1 MGNFDFLKEDAQFKS
16 FADMAVRAERL
27 LGIDP
32 EACAIGCRKAME
44 FAIKWMYTVDH
55 FLRMPYKETLVAM
68 INTNRFRELVP
79 DDLMRRIQY
88 VRALGNN
95 AAHAG
100 VQITYEQAALGIE
113 NLFYF
118 MDFVACSYSRTYD
131 APDFHRE
138 LLGAENEL
146 EKKEALVQEKTQ
158 QYELNIQKLIEEN
171 RALKDE
177 LSARREERMENYVPK
192 PLDLT
197 EFNTRKIYIDVMLA
211 AAGWTKGKDWLE
223 EVRLEGMPNASG
235 EGFADYVLYGD
246 DGRPLAVVEAKR
258 TSVNVENGRI
268 QARLYADIM
277 EKEYGRR
284 PVVFLSNGF
293 EMRIIDNQYPERPVA
308 EFYSKRD
315 LEKLHNLQRMRE
327 PLTDIRIRRDIAG
340 RYYQEAAVKA
350 VCRTLGEENRRKA
363 LLVMATGSGKTRTV
377 ISLVEVLQRKGWVK
391 NVLFLADRTA
401 LVTQAKR
408 SFGDQLPN
416 LSVTNLC
423 EDKENYGAACVFA
436 TYQTMIGCIDSVNDE
451 DGKRLFTPGH
461 FDLVICDEAHRSI
474 YNKYRDIFNYFDAPL
489 VGLTATPKD
498 EIDKNTYGVF
508 NLKAGQ
514 PTYGYELAQAV
525 TDGYLVNYVS
535 VESKLKFMENGI
547 NYDDL
552 TPEEQDEFENTFEDE
567 DFIPKQIDSSA
578 LNQWL
583 FNKDTIRKVLD
594 ILMTKGHRVH
604 FGKDIGKTI
613 IFAKNHLHA
622 EEILKV
628 FNEEYPKLTGYAEV
642 IDNQI
647 KNSQQAIDTFS
658 NPKKLPQIAISVD
671 MLDTGID
678 VPEVLN
684 LVFFKKVMS
693 KSKFWQMI
701 GRGTRL
707 CEGLLDG
714 ADKENF
720 YIFDFCGNFEF
731 FRLNP
736 NGREVKDSGTLQGQL
751 YRIKFA
757 LSHKLQD
764 LEYQTEPLMAFRN
777 NLVDEMLEKVRG
789 INKEGF
795 AARQHLRYIEKYLK
809 KDNYKIITDDDES
822 YVKEEIAPLLQGDS
836 EDARI
841 LRFDSLMYGIELAHL
856 EGKKTSAGIQ
866 SLQNRVGRVAKEAGT
881 IPAVK
886 AQKMWIDRVLDTEW
900 VSDADMND
908 FESVRKNL
916 RELMIYYQP
925 PKIKVHHTDF
935 EDEILEMKWDGDELE
950 NDYLKDY
957 RHDAEVYIRQ
967 HPDHLVIGKLKS
979 NIPLTKMDVEQLEQI
994 LWSEVG
1000 SKEDYEKEYGDK
1012 PLGELVREIVGM
1024 DMNAAKAAFADYLE
1038 NANLNDRQIYFVNQI
1053 VEYIVRNGIM
1063 KDVSVLQD
1071 SPFTDRG
1078 NIIELFGDSQDVWS
1092 GIMGTIRDINRNA
1105 DIS

>member
-1 MGNFDFLKEDAQFKS
+1 
-16 FADMAVRAERL
+16 
-27 LGIDP
+27 
-32 EACAIGCRKAME
+32 
-44 FAIKWMYTVDH
+44 
-55 FLRMPYKETLVAM
+55 
-68 INTNRFRELVP
+68 
-79 DDLMRRIQY
+79 
-88 VRALGNN
+88 
-95 AAHAG
+95 
-100 VQITYEQAALGIE
+100 
-113 NLFYF
+113 
-118 MDFVACSYSRTYD
+118 
-131 APDFHRE
+131 
-138 LLGAENEL
+138 
-146 EKKEALVQEKTQ
+146 
-158 QYELNIQKLIEEN
+158 
-171 RALKDE
+171 
-177 LSARREERMENYVPK
+177 
-192 PLDLT
+192 
-197 EFNTRKIYIDVMLA
+197 
-211 AAGWTKGKDWLE
+211 
-223 EVRLEGMPNASG
+223 
-235 EGFADYVLYGD
+235 
-246 DGRPLAVVEAKR
+246 
-258 TSVNVENGRI
+258 
-268 QARLYADIM
+268 
-277 EKEYGRR
+277 
-284 PVVFLSNGF
+284 
-293 EMRIIDNQYPERPVA
+293 
-308 EFYSKRD
+308 
-315 LEKLHNLQRMRE
+315 
-327 PLTDIRIRRDIAG
+327 
-340 RYYQEAAVKA
+340 
-350 VCRTLGEENRRKA
+350 
-363 LLVMATGSGKTRTV
+363 
-377 ISLVEVLQRKGWVK
+377 
-391 NVLFLADRTA
+391 
-401 LVTQAKR
+401 
-408 SFGDQLPN
+408 
-416 LSVTNLC
+416 
-423 EDKENYGAACVFA
+423 
-436 TYQTMIGCIDSVNDE
+436 MIGCIDSVNDE

-535 VESKLKFMENGI
+535 VESKLQFMENGI

-613 IFAKNHLHA
+613 IFAKNHRHA

-757 LSHKLQD
+757 LSHKLQN

-795 AARQHLRYIEKYLK
+795 AARQHLRYIEKYLN
-809 KDNYKIITDDDES
+809 KDNYKIITDEDES
-822 YVKEEIAPLLQGDS
+822 YVKEEIAPLLQGDT
-836 EDARI
+836 EDARV

-935 EDEILEMKWDGDELE
+935 EDEILEMKWDGGELE

-1038 NANLNDRQIYFVNQI
+1038 NANLNDRQIYFVNQV

>member
-1 MGNFDFLKEDAQFKS
+1 
-16 FADMAVRAERL
+16 
-27 LGIDP
+27 
-32 EACAIGCRKAME
+32 
-44 FAIKWMYTVDH
+44 
-55 FLRMPYKETLVAM
+55 
-68 INTNRFRELVP
+68 
-79 DDLMRRIQY
+79 
-88 VRALGNN
+88 
-95 AAHAG
+95 
-100 VQITYEQAALGIE
+100 
-113 NLFYF
+113 
-118 MDFVACSYSRTYD
+118 
-131 APDFHRE
+131 
-138 LLGAENEL
+138 
-146 EKKEALVQEKTQ
+146 
-158 QYELNIQKLIEEN
+158 
-171 RALKDE
+171 
-177 LSARREERMENYVPK
+177 
-192 PLDLT
+192 
-197 EFNTRKIYIDVMLA
+197 
-211 AAGWTKGKDWLE
+211 
-223 EVRLEGMPNASG
+223 
-235 EGFADYVLYGD
+235 
-246 DGRPLAVVEAKR
+246 
-258 TSVNVENGRI
+258 
-268 QARLYADIM
+268 
-277 EKEYGRR
+277 
-284 PVVFLSNGF
+284 
-293 EMRIIDNQYPERPVA
+293 
-308 EFYSKRD
+308 
-315 LEKLHNLQRMRE
+315 
-327 PLTDIRIRRDIAG
+327 
-340 RYYQEAAVKA
+340 
-350 VCRTLGEENRRKA
+350 
-363 LLVMATGSGKTRTV
+363 
-377 ISLVEVLQRKGWVK
+377 
-391 NVLFLADRTA
+391 
-401 LVTQAKR
+401 
-408 SFGDQLPN
+408 
-416 LSVTNLC
+416 
-423 EDKENYGAACVFA
+423 
-436 TYQTMIGCIDSVNDE
+436 MIGCIDSVNDE

-535 VESKLKFMENGI
+535 VESKLQFMENGI

-552 TPEEQDEFENTFEDE
+552 TPEEQDEFEDTFEDE

-613 IFAKNHLHA
+613 IFAKNHRHA

-757 LSHKLQD
+757 LSHKLQN

-795 AARQHLRYIEKYLK
+795 AARQHLRYIEKYLN
-809 KDNYKIITDDDES
+809 KDNYKIITDEDES
-822 YVKEEIAPLLQGDS
+822 YVKEEIAPLLQGDT
-836 EDARI
+836 EDARV

-935 EDEILEMKWDGDELE
+935 EDEILEMKWDGGELE
-950 NDYLKDY
+950 NDYLRDY

-1038 NANLNDRQIYFVNQI
+1038 NANLNDRQIYFVNQV

>member
-1 MGNFDFLKEDAQFKS
+1 M
-16 FADMAVRAERL
+16 
-27 LGIDP
+27 
-32 EACAIGCRKAME
+32 
-44 FAIKWMYTVDH
+44 
-55 FLRMPYKETLVAM
+55 
-68 INTNRFRELVP
+68 
-79 DDLMRRIQY
+79 
-88 VRALGNN
+88 
-95 AAHAG
+95 
-100 VQITYEQAALGIE
+100 
-113 NLFYF
+113 
-118 MDFVACSYSRTYD
+118 
-131 APDFHRE
+131 
-138 LLGAENEL
+138 
-146 EKKEALVQEKTQ
+146 
-158 QYELNIQKLIEEN
+158 
-171 RALKDE
+171 
-177 LSARREERMENYVPK
+177 
-192 PLDLT
+192 
-197 EFNTRKIYIDVMLA
+197 
-211 AAGWTKGKDWLE
+211 
-223 EVRLEGMPNASG
+223 
-235 EGFADYVLYGD
+235 
-246 DGRPLAVVEAKR
+246 
-258 TSVNVENGRI
+258 
-268 QARLYADIM
+268 
-277 EKEYGRR
+277 
-284 PVVFLSNGF
+284 
-293 EMRIIDNQYPERPVA
+293 
-308 EFYSKRD
+308 
-315 LEKLHNLQRMRE
+315 
-327 PLTDIRIRRDIAG
+327 
-340 RYYQEAAVKA
+340 
-350 VCRTLGEENRRKA
+350 
-363 LLVMATGSGKTRTV
+363 
-377 ISLVEVLQRKGWVK
+377 
-391 NVLFLADRTA
+391 
-401 LVTQAKR
+401 
-408 SFGDQLPN
+408 
-416 LSVTNLC
+416 
-423 EDKENYGAACVFA
+423 
-436 TYQTMIGCIDSVNDE
+436 
-451 DGKRLFTPGH
+451 
-461 FDLVICDEAHRSI
+461 
-474 YNKYRDIFNYFDAPL
+474 
-489 VGLTATPKD
+489 
-498 EIDKNTYGVF
+498 
-508 NLKAGQ
+508 
-514 PTYGYELAQAV
+514 
-525 TDGYLVNYVS
+525 
-535 VESKLKFMENGI
+535 
-547 NYDDL
+547 
-552 TPEEQDEFENTFEDE
+552 
-567 DFIPKQIDSSA
+567 
-578 LNQWL
+578 
-583 FNKDTIRKVLD
+583 
-594 ILMTKGHRVH
+594 H

-622 EEILKV
+622 EEVLKV
-628 FNEEYPKLTGYAEV
+628 FNEEYPTLTGYAEV

-757 LSHKLQD
+757 LSHRLQD

-777 NLVDEMLEKVRG
+777 DLVDEMLEKVRG
-789 INKEGF
+789 INKDGF
-795 AARQHLRYIEKYLK
+795 AARQHLRYIEKYLN
-809 KDNYKIITDDDES
+809 KDNYKIITDEDET

-900 VSDADMND
+900 VSEADMND
-908 FESVRKNL
+908 FESVRKKL

>member
-1 MGNFDFLKEDAQFKS
+1 
-16 FADMAVRAERL
+16 
-27 LGIDP
+27 
-32 EACAIGCRKAME
+32 
-44 FAIKWMYTVDH
+44 
-55 FLRMPYKETLVAM
+55 
-68 INTNRFRELVP
+68 
-79 DDLMRRIQY
+79 
-88 VRALGNN
+88 
-95 AAHAG
+95 
-100 VQITYEQAALGIE
+100 
-113 NLFYF
+113 
-118 MDFVACSYSRTYD
+118 
-131 APDFHRE
+131 
-138 LLGAENEL
+138 
-146 EKKEALVQEKTQ
+146 
-158 QYELNIQKLIEEN
+158 
-171 RALKDE
+171 
-177 LSARREERMENYVPK
+177 
-192 PLDLT
+192 
-197 EFNTRKIYIDVMLA
+197 
-211 AAGWTKGKDWLE
+211 
-223 EVRLEGMPNASG
+223 
-235 EGFADYVLYGD
+235 
-246 DGRPLAVVEAKR
+246 
-258 TSVNVENGRI
+258 
-268 QARLYADIM
+268 
-277 EKEYGRR
+277 
-284 PVVFLSNGF
+284 
-293 EMRIIDNQYPERPVA
+293 
-308 EFYSKRD
+308 
-315 LEKLHNLQRMRE
+315 
-327 PLTDIRIRRDIAG
+327 
-340 RYYQEAAVKA
+340 
-350 VCRTLGEENRRKA
+350 
-363 LLVMATGSGKTRTV
+363 
-377 ISLVEVLQRKGWVK
+377 
-391 NVLFLADRTA
+391 
-401 LVTQAKR
+401 
-408 SFGDQLPN
+408 
-416 LSVTNLC
+416 
-423 EDKENYGAACVFA
+423 
-436 TYQTMIGCIDSVNDE
+436 
-451 DGKRLFTPGH
+451 
-461 FDLVICDEAHRSI
+461 
-474 YNKYRDIFNYFDAPL
+474 
-489 VGLTATPKD
+489 
-498 EIDKNTYGVF
+498 
-508 NLKAGQ
+508 
-514 PTYGYELAQAV
+514 
-525 TDGYLVNYVS
+525 
-535 VESKLKFMENGI
+535 
-547 NYDDL
+547 
-552 TPEEQDEFENTFEDE
+552 
-567 DFIPKQIDSSA
+567 
-578 LNQWL
+578 
-583 FNKDTIRKVLD
+583 
-594 ILMTKGHRVH
+594 MTKGHRVH

-795 AARQHLRYIEKYLK
+795 AARQHLRYIEKYLN
-809 KDNYKIITDDDES
+809 KDNYKIITDEDES
-822 YVKEEIAPLLQGDS
+822 YVKEEIAPLLQGDT

-935 EDEILEMKWDGDELE
+935 EDEILEMKWDGGELE

>member
-1 MGNFDFLKEDAQFKS
+1 
-16 FADMAVRAERL
+16 
-27 LGIDP
+27 
-32 EACAIGCRKAME
+32 
-44 FAIKWMYTVDH
+44 
-55 FLRMPYKETLVAM
+55 
-68 INTNRFRELVP
+68 
-79 DDLMRRIQY
+79 
-88 VRALGNN
+88 
-95 AAHAG
+95 
-100 VQITYEQAALGIE
+100 
-113 NLFYF
+113 
-118 MDFVACSYSRTYD
+118 
-131 APDFHRE
+131 
-138 LLGAENEL
+138 
-146 EKKEALVQEKTQ
+146 
-158 QYELNIQKLIEEN
+158 
-171 RALKDE
+171 
-177 LSARREERMENYVPK
+177 
-192 PLDLT
+192 
-197 EFNTRKIYIDVMLA
+197 
-211 AAGWTKGKDWLE
+211 
-223 EVRLEGMPNASG
+223 
-235 EGFADYVLYGD
+235 
-246 DGRPLAVVEAKR
+246 
-258 TSVNVENGRI
+258 
-268 QARLYADIM
+268 
-277 EKEYGRR
+277 
-284 PVVFLSNGF
+284 
-293 EMRIIDNQYPERPVA
+293 
-308 EFYSKRD
+308 
-315 LEKLHNLQRMRE
+315 
-327 PLTDIRIRRDIAG
+327 
-340 RYYQEAAVKA
+340 
-350 VCRTLGEENRRKA
+350 
-363 LLVMATGSGKTRTV
+363 
-377 ISLVEVLQRKGWVK
+377 
-391 NVLFLADRTA
+391 
-401 LVTQAKR
+401 
-408 SFGDQLPN
+408 
-416 LSVTNLC
+416 
-423 EDKENYGAACVFA
+423 
-436 TYQTMIGCIDSVNDE
+436 MIGCIDSVNDE

-535 VESKLKFMENGI
+535 VESKLQFMENGI

-613 IFAKNHLHA
+613 IFAKNHRHA

-757 LSHKLQD
+757 LSHKLQN

-795 AARQHLRYIEKYLK
+795 AARQHLRYIEKYLN
-809 KDNYKIITDDDES
+809 KDNYKIITDEDES
-822 YVKEEIAPLLQGDS
+822 YVKEEIAPLLQGDT
-836 EDARI
+836 EDARV

-935 EDEILEMKWDGDELE
+935 EDEILEMKWDGGELE
-950 NDYLKDY
+950 NDYLRDY

-1038 NANLNDRQIYFVNQI
+1038 NANLNDRQIYFVNQV

>member
-1 MGNFDFLKEDAQFKS
+1 
-16 FADMAVRAERL
+16 
-27 LGIDP
+27 
-32 EACAIGCRKAME
+32 
-44 FAIKWMYTVDH
+44 
-55 FLRMPYKETLVAM
+55 
-68 INTNRFRELVP
+68 
-79 DDLMRRIQY
+79 
-88 VRALGNN
+88 
-95 AAHAG
+95 
-100 VQITYEQAALGIE
+100 
-113 NLFYF
+113 
-118 MDFVACSYSRTYD
+118 
-131 APDFHRE
+131 
-138 LLGAENEL
+138 
-146 EKKEALVQEKTQ
+146 
-158 QYELNIQKLIEEN
+158 
-171 RALKDE
+171 
-177 LSARREERMENYVPK
+177 
-192 PLDLT
+192 
-197 EFNTRKIYIDVMLA
+197 
-211 AAGWTKGKDWLE
+211 
-223 EVRLEGMPNASG
+223 
-235 EGFADYVLYGD
+235 
-246 DGRPLAVVEAKR
+246 
-258 TSVNVENGRI
+258 
-268 QARLYADIM
+268 
-277 EKEYGRR
+277 
-284 PVVFLSNGF
+284 
-293 EMRIIDNQYPERPVA
+293 
-308 EFYSKRD
+308 
-315 LEKLHNLQRMRE
+315 
-327 PLTDIRIRRDIAG
+327 
-340 RYYQEAAVKA
+340 
-350 VCRTLGEENRRKA
+350 
-363 LLVMATGSGKTRTV
+363 
-377 ISLVEVLQRKGWVK
+377 
-391 NVLFLADRTA
+391 
-401 LVTQAKR
+401 
-408 SFGDQLPN
+408 
-416 LSVTNLC
+416 
-423 EDKENYGAACVFA
+423 
-436 TYQTMIGCIDSVNDE
+436 MIGCIDSVNDE

-535 VESKLKFMENGI
+535 VESKLQFMENGI

-552 TPEEQDEFENTFEDE
+552 TPEEQDEFEDTFEDE

-613 IFAKNHLHA
+613 IIAKNHRHA

-757 LSHKLQD
+757 LSHKLQN

-795 AARQHLRYIEKYLK
+795 AARQHLRYIEKYLN
-809 KDNYKIITDDDES
+809 KDNYKIITDEDES
-822 YVKEEIAPLLQGDS
+822 YVKEEIAPLLQGDT
-836 EDARI
+836 EDARV

-856 EGKKTSAGIQ
+856 EGKKMSAGIQ

-935 EDEILEMKWDGDELE
+935 EDEILEMKWDGGELE

>member
-1 MGNFDFLKEDAQFKS
+1 M
-16 FADMAVRAERL
+16 
-27 LGIDP
+27 
-32 EACAIGCRKAME
+32 
-44 FAIKWMYTVDH
+44 
-55 FLRMPYKETLVAM
+55 
-68 INTNRFRELVP
+68 
-79 DDLMRRIQY
+79 
-88 VRALGNN
+88 
-95 AAHAG
+95 
-100 VQITYEQAALGIE
+100 
-113 NLFYF
+113 
-118 MDFVACSYSRTYD
+118 
-131 APDFHRE
+131 
-138 LLGAENEL
+138 
-146 EKKEALVQEKTQ
+146 
-158 QYELNIQKLIEEN
+158 
-171 RALKDE
+171 
-177 LSARREERMENYVPK
+177 
-192 PLDLT
+192 
-197 EFNTRKIYIDVMLA
+197 
-211 AAGWTKGKDWLE
+211 
-223 EVRLEGMPNASG
+223 
-235 EGFADYVLYGD
+235 
-246 DGRPLAVVEAKR
+246 
-258 TSVNVENGRI
+258 
-268 QARLYADIM
+268 
-277 EKEYGRR
+277 
-284 PVVFLSNGF
+284 
-293 EMRIIDNQYPERPVA
+293 
-308 EFYSKRD
+308 
-315 LEKLHNLQRMRE
+315 
-327 PLTDIRIRRDIAG
+327 
-340 RYYQEAAVKA
+340 
-350 VCRTLGEENRRKA
+350 
-363 LLVMATGSGKTRTV
+363 
-377 ISLVEVLQRKGWVK
+377 
-391 NVLFLADRTA
+391 
-401 LVTQAKR
+401 
-408 SFGDQLPN
+408 
-416 LSVTNLC
+416 
-423 EDKENYGAACVFA
+423 
-436 TYQTMIGCIDSVNDE
+436 
-451 DGKRLFTPGH
+451 FTPGH

-535 VESKLKFMENGI
+535 VESKLQFMENGI

-552 TPEEQDEFENTFEDE
+552 TPEEQDEFEDTFEDE

-613 IFAKNHLHA
+613 IFAKNHRHA

-757 LSHKLQD
+757 LSHKLQN

-795 AARQHLRYIEKYLK
+795 AARQHLRYIEKYLN
-809 KDNYKIITDDDES
+809 KDNYKIITDEDES
-822 YVKEEIAPLLQGDS
+822 YVKEEIAPLLQDDT
-836 EDARI
+836 EDARV

-856 EGKKTSAGIQ
+856 EGKKMSAGIQ

-935 EDEILEMKWDGDELE
+935 EDEILEMKWDGGELE
-950 NDYLKDY
+950 NDYLRDY

-1038 NANLNDRQIYFVNQI
+1038 NANLNDRQIYFVNQV

>member
-1 MGNFDFLKEDAQFKS
+1 M
-16 FADMAVRAERL
+16 
-27 LGIDP
+27 
-32 EACAIGCRKAME
+32 
-44 FAIKWMYTVDH
+44 
-55 FLRMPYKETLVAM
+55 
-68 INTNRFRELVP
+68 
-79 DDLMRRIQY
+79 
-88 VRALGNN
+88 
-95 AAHAG
+95 
-100 VQITYEQAALGIE
+100 
-113 NLFYF
+113 
-118 MDFVACSYSRTYD
+118 
-131 APDFHRE
+131 
-138 LLGAENEL
+138 
-146 EKKEALVQEKTQ
+146 
-158 QYELNIQKLIEEN
+158 
-171 RALKDE
+171 
-177 LSARREERMENYVPK
+177 
-192 PLDLT
+192 
-197 EFNTRKIYIDVMLA
+197 
-211 AAGWTKGKDWLE
+211 
-223 EVRLEGMPNASG
+223 
-235 EGFADYVLYGD
+235 
-246 DGRPLAVVEAKR
+246 
-258 TSVNVENGRI
+258 
-268 QARLYADIM
+268 
-277 EKEYGRR
+277 
-284 PVVFLSNGF
+284 
-293 EMRIIDNQYPERPVA
+293 
-308 EFYSKRD
+308 
-315 LEKLHNLQRMRE
+315 
-327 PLTDIRIRRDIAG
+327 
-340 RYYQEAAVKA
+340 
-350 VCRTLGEENRRKA
+350 
-363 LLVMATGSGKTRTV
+363 
-377 ISLVEVLQRKGWVK
+377 
-391 NVLFLADRTA
+391 
-401 LVTQAKR
+401 
-408 SFGDQLPN
+408 
-416 LSVTNLC
+416 
-423 EDKENYGAACVFA
+423 
-436 TYQTMIGCIDSVNDE
+436 
-451 DGKRLFTPGH
+451 FTPGH

-535 VESKLKFMENGI
+535 VESKLQFMENGI

-552 TPEEQDEFENTFEDE
+552 TPEEQDEFEDTFEDE

-613 IFAKNHLHA
+613 IFAKNHRHA

-628 FNEEYPKLTGYAEV
+628 FNEEYPNLTGYAEV

-757 LSHKLQD
+757 LSHKLQN

-795 AARQHLRYIEKYLK
+795 AARQHLRYIEKYLN
-809 KDNYKIITDDDES
+809 KDNYKIITDEDES
-822 YVKEEIAPLLQGDS
+822 YVKEEIAPLLQDDT
-836 EDARI
+836 EDARV

-856 EGKKTSAGIQ
+856 EGKKMSAGIQ

-935 EDEILEMKWDGDELE
+935 EDEILEMKWDGGELE

>member
-1 MGNFDFLKEDAQFKS
+1 
-16 FADMAVRAERL
+16 
-27 LGIDP
+27 
-32 EACAIGCRKAME
+32 
-44 FAIKWMYTVDH
+44 
-55 FLRMPYKETLVAM
+55 
-68 INTNRFRELVP
+68 
-79 DDLMRRIQY
+79 
-88 VRALGNN
+88 
-95 AAHAG
+95 
-100 VQITYEQAALGIE
+100 
-113 NLFYF
+113 
-118 MDFVACSYSRTYD
+118 
-131 APDFHRE
+131 
-138 LLGAENEL
+138 
-146 EKKEALVQEKTQ
+146 
-158 QYELNIQKLIEEN
+158 
-171 RALKDE
+171 
-177 LSARREERMENYVPK
+177 
-192 PLDLT
+192 
-197 EFNTRKIYIDVMLA
+197 
-211 AAGWTKGKDWLE
+211 
-223 EVRLEGMPNASG
+223 
-235 EGFADYVLYGD
+235 
-246 DGRPLAVVEAKR
+246 
-258 TSVNVENGRI
+258 
-268 QARLYADIM
+268 
-277 EKEYGRR
+277 
-284 PVVFLSNGF
+284 
-293 EMRIIDNQYPERPVA
+293 
-308 EFYSKRD
+308 
-315 LEKLHNLQRMRE
+315 
-327 PLTDIRIRRDIAG
+327 
-340 RYYQEAAVKA
+340 
-350 VCRTLGEENRRKA
+350 
-363 LLVMATGSGKTRTV
+363 
-377 ISLVEVLQRKGWVK
+377 
-391 NVLFLADRTA
+391 
-401 LVTQAKR
+401 
-408 SFGDQLPN
+408 
-416 LSVTNLC
+416 
-423 EDKENYGAACVFA
+423 
-436 TYQTMIGCIDSVNDE
+436 MIGCIDSVNDE

-535 VESKLKFMENGI
+535 VESKLQFMENGI

-613 IFAKNHLHA
+613 IFAKNHRHA

-757 LSHKLQD
+757 LSHKLQN

-795 AARQHLRYIEKYLK
+795 AARQHLRYIEKYLN
-809 KDNYKIITDDDES
+809 KDNYKIITDEDES
-822 YVKEEIAPLLQGDS
+822 YVKEEIAPLLQDDT
-836 EDARI
+836 EDARV

-856 EGKKTSAGIQ
+856 EGKKMSAGIQ

-935 EDEILEMKWDGDELE
+935 EDEILEMKWDGGELE

-1038 NANLNDRQIYFVNQI
+1038 NANLNDRQIYFVNQV

>member
-1 MGNFDFLKEDAQFKS
+1 ML
-16 FADMAVRAERL
+16 
-27 LGIDP
+27 
-32 EACAIGCRKAME
+32 
-44 FAIKWMYTVDH
+44 
-55 FLRMPYKETLVAM
+55 
-68 INTNRFRELVP
+68 FR
-79 DDLMRRIQY
+79 
-88 VRALGNN
+88 
-95 AAHAG
+95 
-100 VQITYEQAALGIE
+100 
-113 NLFYF
+113 
-118 MDFVACSYSRTYD
+118 S
-131 APDFHRE
+131 
-138 LLGAENEL
+138 
-146 EKKEALVQEKTQ
+146 
-158 QYELNIQKLIEEN
+158 
-171 RALKDE
+171 
-177 LSARREERMENYVPK
+177 
-192 PLDLT
+192 
-197 EFNTRKIYIDVMLA
+197 
-211 AAGWTKGKDWLE
+211 
-223 EVRLEGMPNASG
+223 
-235 EGFADYVLYGD
+235 
-246 DGRPLAVVEAKR
+246 
-258 TSVNVENGRI
+258 
-268 QARLYADIM
+268 
-277 EKEYGRR
+277 
-284 PVVFLSNGF
+284 
-293 EMRIIDNQYPERPVA
+293 
-308 EFYSKRD
+308 
-315 LEKLHNLQRMRE
+315 
-327 PLTDIRIRRDIAG
+327 
-340 RYYQEAAVKA
+340 
-350 VCRTLGEENRRKA
+350 
-363 LLVMATGSGKTRTV
+363 
-377 ISLVEVLQRKGWVK
+377 
-391 NVLFLADRTA
+391 
-401 LVTQAKR
+401 
-408 SFGDQLPN
+408 
-416 LSVTNLC
+416 
-423 EDKENYGAACVFA
+423 
-436 TYQTMIGCIDSVNDE
+436 
-451 DGKRLFTPGH
+451 PGH

-535 VESKLKFMENGI
+535 VESKLQFMENGI

-613 IFAKNHLHA
+613 IFAKNHRHA

-795 AARQHLRYIEKYLK
+795 AARQHLRYIEKYLN
-809 KDNYKIITDDDES
+809 KDNYKIITDEDES
-822 YVKEEIAPLLQGDS
+822 YVKEEIAPLLQDDT
-836 EDARI
+836 EDARV

-856 EGKKTSAGIQ
+856 EGKKMSAGIQ

-935 EDEILEMKWDGDELE
+935 EDEILEMKWDGGELE